1 MEGEKDASEAKKI
14 KEQACSLKPFTHV
27 NSLQL
32 KRKMSK
38 VLRKK
43 VKANESEKKEN

>member
-1 MEGEKDASEAKKI
+1 MEGEKDASEVKKM
-14 KEQACSLKPFTHV
+14 KEQACSLQPFTLV

-38 VLRKK
+38 GLRKK

>member
-1 MEGEKDASEAKKI
+1 MEAEKDASEVKKI
-14 KEQACSLKPFTHV
+14 KEPPCSYQPFNHV

-38 VLRKK
+38 GLRKK